1 MSGSFLYCIE
11 MEQGALAKVGIA
23 YKPKQRLSAF
33 RASSPFAMRF
43 RHVLEVERDLAAAY
57 ERHILAS
64 ARRYRNR
71 GEWVYADKKLD
82 RLFAEVSPA
91 INRTEEFQIDGTDYA
106 GRPIV
111 DDTTR
116 SMEHIH
122 QARLRAQ
129 VGRIAA
135 ARIAYDGTSNGYAR
149 AVIHAR
155 LADGYGVEDIAAMD
169 GIDIEEARAEVRH
182 LRDAGCLS
190 AVLRGQAPVSK
201 RRASA

>member
-23 YKPKQRLSAF
+23 FKPKQRLNTF
-33 RASSPFAMRF
+33 RSNSPFAMRF

-71 GEWVYADKKLD
+71 GEWVYADEKLD
-82 RLFAEVSPA
+82 KLFGEVSPA
-91 INRTEEFQIDGTDYA
+91 INRTEEFLADHNDYA

-116 SMEHIH
+116 SMEHVH
-122 QARLRAQ
+122 QARFRAQ
-129 VGRIAA
+129 VGKVAA
-135 ARIAYDGTSNGYAR
+135 ARARYNGTPNDYAR
-149 AVIHAR
+149 AVIRAR
-155 LADGYGVEDIAAMD
+155 LSDGYGVEDIAVMD
-169 GIDIEEARAEVRH
+169 KLDVDYVRAVMRNAEA
-182 LRDAGCLS
+182 LS
-190 AVLRGQAPVSK
+190 
-201 RRASA
+201 